1 MTLSQKHLAGFIW
14 FRTVLNALSR
24 HLELSLCT
32 EVWSLPSRVPGR
44 ESPSLELDWK
54 STHFQLHD
62 LWIECCMLSK
72 FLVHL
77 QKAPQN
83 FRSHSHICCTSS
95 ANSIQ
100 PITMKAVPLW
110 GGWSLVDLSSWKAS
124 LSFGQLSRDM
134 PGRPSHSVRSDFVV
148 FARWDCHDLAV
159 AEFAMSTARKDL
171 KWLAQG
177 YDWFSRLWKVV
188 SKGGPFPGNWEQTAA
203 FLGKEGRLQLS
214 WIDMR
219 LQLYTLCVYI
229 YTLYRYHSYFIVD
242 YTKTRATYF
251 NWLQVFACFF

>member
-134 PGRPSHSVRSDFVV
+134 PGRPSHSVRSCFSWEGRETSVV
-148 FARWDCHDLAV
+148 LNWHEATIVYIMCIYLYTIQISFIFYCGLYKNTRNVFQLAASFCMFFLALGSPQGVLRSKATANCKSFRPEFASGDPGARW
-159 AEFAMSTARKDL
+159 T
-171 KWLAQG
+171 WT
-177 YDWFSRLWKVV
+177 RL
-188 SKGGPFPGNWEQTAA
+188 S
-203 FLGKEGRLQLS
+203 L
-214 WIDMR
+214 
-219 LQLYTLCVYI
+219 
-229 YTLYRYHSYFIVD
+229 
-242 YTKTRATYF
+242 
-251 NWLQVFACFF
+251 